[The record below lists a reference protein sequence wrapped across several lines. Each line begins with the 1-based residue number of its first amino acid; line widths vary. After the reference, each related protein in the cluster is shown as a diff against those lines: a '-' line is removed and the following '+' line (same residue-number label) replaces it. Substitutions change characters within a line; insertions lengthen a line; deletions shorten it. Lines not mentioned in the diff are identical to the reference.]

1 MNIIVCIKQTF
12 DTEAKIVLN
21 SEGQIDSNGV
31 NFIVN
36 PNDEYAIEEGIRLK
50 EKFGGEVT
58 ALTLGGSRSQ
68 EVLRTA
74 LAMGVDKG
82 ILISDPVLDGADE
95 WLTAKVLA
103 KVVSTLPYD
112 TILVGRTAIDDGSS
126 QVGVRMAEDLNI
138 PSVTNVLKLDIEGNM
153 AKVKREIDGGT
164 EQAEV
169 SLPALFTA
177 QKGLNEPRYPKV
189 VDIMKAKKKD
199 LKTLNVADLG
209 LDVQTLVPKMTVN
222 KYALP
227 ASRSAG
233 IKLSGDTAQ
242 AAAKLVE
249 LLHAEARII

>member
-12 DTEAKIVLN
+12 DTEAKIILN
-21 SEGQIDSNGV
+21 NEGQIDSNGV

-58 ALTLGGSRSQ
+58 ALTLGSSRAQ

-74 LAMGVDKG
+74 LAMGADKA
-82 ILISDPVLDGADE
+82 ILVSDPALNGVDE

-103 KVVSTLPYD
+103 QVVSTLPYD
-112 TILVGRTAIDDGSS
+112 AILVGRTAIDDGSS

-138 PSVTNVLKLDIEGNM
+138 PSVTNVSKLDIEGNI

-164 EQAEV
+164 EQLEV

-189 VDIMKAKKKD
+189 IDIMKAKKKE
-199 LKTLNVADLG
+199 LKTLTIADLG
-209 LDVQTLVPKMTVN
+209 LDAQTLVPKMTVD

-233 IKLSGDTAQ
+233 IKLSGDATQ
-242 AAAKLVE
+242 AVDKLVE
-249 LLHAEARII
+249 LLHVEARII